1 MKRRCTVF
9 ATHGHEKSLL
19 FKGSI
24 TCASHPTCHLRNYVI
39 RGKNSLLRLGL
50 LIEIAKQPIDEV
62 AKLSF
67 VRKPFV
73 RAGIAGLILA
83 LLASSFVIQSNRA
96 SAVSRGPVVVSLTW
110 DDGRSSQAGSTAIQQ
125 SRGFP
130 ATYYVNSGMVGSSG
144 YYLTKPQLD
153 EIATGGNEIGGHTRR
168 HENLTKITP
177 EEASATICNDRNQI
191 MAWYGSQAGNS
202 FAYPFGASNTAVEQI
217 TKDCGYASARSVSGV
232 VSPYACTGCPPSETI
247 PPTNP
252 YRLRTPGAS
261 VSNKTTLADLQF
273 QVENAS
279 VTGGGWV
286 ILVLH
291 SLGVPTDSLSIDPVL
306 YGEFLDWLKARQD
319 VTVRTVGDVIANGVP
334 TATTT
339 STSPATSQVTTTTTT
354 TAPPPP
360 IPMSITNAGLEANVD
375 GNPVSDCWLRGYA
388 RTNTATWNRTSGS
401 HSGSWAEE
409 VSITEFTNG
418 DRKLVPVLDGGTANG
433 GCAPSVDPDS
443 SYRLGS
449 WYRSTA
455 DTRFVVFLRDS
466 AGAWRYWR
474 TGPWINS
481 SPNWSEAFYETGRLP
496 AGTTA
501 ISFGLALSTVGTLAT
516 DDYSLSRITLPP
528 APPPAEVDA
537 VVRNSSL
544 EADADSNGV
553 PDCWLPAGFGTNTYA
568 YSRVSDA
575 HSGLWGEK
583 LTVTS
588 FTSGDRKMV
597 QTIDKAQSLG
607 GCAPD
612 AVPGTSYT
620 LAAWYHS
627 DANVKLV
634 AYYLDAG
641 GTWRWWTSANV
652 GAPTSTWAKASMT
665 TPPIPAGATALS
677 FGIGLASTGTVVTDD
692 YSVTIAP

>member
-1 MKRRCTVF
+1 M
-9 ATHGHEKSLL
+9 
-19 FKGSI
+19 
-24 TCASHPTCHLRNYVI
+24 
-39 RGKNSLLRLGL
+39 
-50 LIEIAKQPIDEV
+50 
-62 AKLSF
+62 SF

-73 RAGIAGLILA
+73 RAGITVLLIA
-83 LLASSFVIQSNRA
+83 LLSSSFIVRSGTA
-96 SAVSRGPVVVSLTW
+96 SAVPRGPVVVSLTW
-110 DDGRSSQAGSTAIQQ
+110 DDGRASQAGSTAIQQ

-130 ATYYVNSGMVGSSG
+130 ATYYVNSSMLGSSG

-153 EIATGGNEIGGHTRR
+153 EVAAGGNEIGGHTQR
-168 HENLTKITP
+168 HENLTRISA
-177 EEASATICNDRNQI
+177 EDANATICNDRNQL
-191 MAWYGSQAGNS
+191 MSWYGPQAGKS
-202 FAYPFGASNTAVEQI
+202 FAYPFGASNTTVEQI
-217 TKDCGYASARSVSGV
+217 VKDCGYTSARSVSGV
-232 VSPYACTGCPPSETI
+232 LSPYSCAGCPPSESI
-247 PPTNP
+247 PPANP
-252 YRLRTPGAS
+252 YRVRTPGAS
-261 VSNKTTLADLQF
+261 VSTTTTLADLQF

-279 VTGGGWV
+279 INGGGWV
-286 ILVLH
+286 IFVLH
-291 SLGVPTDSLSIDPVL
+291 SLGVPGDSLSIDPAL
-306 YGEFLDWLKARQD
+306 YGQFLDWLKARQD
-319 VTVRTVGDVIANGVP
+319 VTVRTVGDVIANGAP
-334 TATTT
+334 TSTTT
-339 STSPATSQVTTTTTT
+339 STSPTTTAVSTTTTT

-360 IPMSITNAGLEANVD
+360 PVPLSIPNADLETNVD
-375 GNPVSDCWLRGYA
+375 GKPVSDCWLRGYA
-388 RTNTATWNRTSGS
+388 KTNTATWNRTSGS

-409 VSITEFTNG
+409 VTISEFTGG
-418 DRKLVPVLDGGTANG
+418 DRKLVSVLDAGTANG
-433 GCAPSVDPDS
+433 GCAPSVDPDN

-455 DTRFVVFLRDS
+455 ETRFVVFLRDS

-481 SPNWSEAFYETGRLP
+481 SPGWSEASYETGRLP

-501 ISFGLALSTVGTLAT
+501 LSFGLALSTVGTLAT
-516 DDYSLSRITLPP
+516 DDYSMSRIALPP
-528 APPPAEVDA
+528 TPPPAEVDA

-544 EADADSNGV
+544 ESDTDSNGM
-553 PDCWLPAGFGTNTYA
+553 PDCWLPAGYGTNTYA

-575 HSGLWGEK
+575 HSGQWGEK

-627 DANVKLV
+627 DANVKLI
-634 AYYLDAG
+634 AYYRDSG

-652 GAPTSTWAKASMT
+652 GTPTSTWTKASMT
-665 TPPIPAGATALS
+665 TPPTPAGATALS

-692 YSVTIAP
+692 YSVSITP

>member
-1 MKRRCTVF
+1 MAKKLPL
-9 ATHGHEKSLL
+9 G
-19 FKGSI
+19 I
-24 TCASHPTCHLRNYVI
+24 
-39 RGKNSLLRLGL
+39 GL
-50 LIEIAKQPIDEV
+50 LIDTSMTSFDEE
-62 AKLSF
+62 ATL
-67 VRKPFV
+67 PFV
-73 RAGIAGLILA
+73 RRPFIRAGIVVVA
-83 LLASSFVIQSNRA
+83 LSLLVSSFIVESERA

-110 DDGRSSQAGSTAIQQ
+110 DDGRSSQAGSMAIQQ

-130 ATYYVNSGMVGSSG
+130 ATYYVNSDMVGSSG

-153 EIATGGNEIGGHTRR
+153 EIAASENEIGGHTRR
-168 HENLTKITP
+168 HENLTRITP

-191 MAWYGSQAGNS
+191 MSWYGPQAGKS

-217 TKDCGYASARSVSGV
+217 AEDCGYSSARSISGV
-232 VSPYACTGCPPSETI
+232 LSPYACAGCPPSESI
-247 PPTNP
+247 PPANP
-252 YRLRTPGAS
+252 YRLRTAGAS
-261 VSNKTTLADLQF
+261 VSNRTTVADLQF

-291 SLGVPTDSLSIDPVL
+291 SLGVPGDSLSIDPIL

-319 VTVRTVGDVIANGVP
+319 VTVRTVGDVMTNGVP
-334 TATTT
+334 TTTTSSTSTTTPTSTTT
-339 STSPATSQVTTTTTT
+339 STTTPT
-354 TAPPPP
+354 PPP
-360 IPMSITNAGLEANVD
+360 IPMSIPNAGLETNID
-375 GNPVSDCWLRGYA
+375 TKPVSDCWLRGYA

-409 VSITEFTNG
+409 VTITEFTSG
-418 DRKLVPVLDGGTANG
+418 DRKLVSTLDSGTANG
-433 GCAPSVDPDS
+433 GCAPSVDSES

-455 DTRFVVFLRDS
+455 ETRFVVFLRDS
-466 AGAWRYWR
+466 GGAWRYWR

-481 SPNWSEAFYETGRLP
+481 SPGWSEAFYETGQLP

-501 ISFGLALSTVGTLAT
+501 ISFGLALSSVGTLAT

-544 EADADSNGV
+544 ESDADNNGV
-553 PDCWLPAGFGTNTYA
+553 PDCWLPAGYGTNTYA

-575 HSGLWGEK
+575 HSGQWGEK

-612 AVPGTSYT
+612 AVPGVRYT
-620 LAAWYHS
+620 LSAWYHS
-627 DANVKLV
+627 DANVKLI
-634 AYYLDAG
+634 AYYRDSG

-652 GAPTSTWAKASMT
+652 GAPTSTWTKASMT
-665 TPPIPAGATALS
+665 TPPTPAGATALS

-692 YSVTIAP
+692 YSMAMVP

>member
-1 MKRRCTVF
+1 MAK
-9 ATHGHEKSLL
+9 KS
-19 FKGSI
+19 
-24 TCASHPTCHLRNYVI
+24 PLRI
-39 RGKNSLLRLGL
+39 GL
-50 LIEIAKQPIDEV
+50 LIYTSMVPFDEE
-62 AKLSF
+62 ATLSF
-67 VRKPFV
+67 VRRPFI
-73 RAGIAGLILA
+73 RSGIVIVALL
-83 LLASSFVIQSNRA
+83 LLASSFIVESERA
-96 SAVSRGPVVVSLTW
+96 SPVSSGPVVVSLTW
-110 DDGRSSQAGSTAIQQ
+110 DDGRSSQAGSMAIQQ

-130 ATYYVNSGMVGSSG
+130 ATYYVNSDMVGSSG

-153 EIATGGNEIGGHTRR
+153 EIAASENEIGGHTRR
-168 HENLTKITP
+168 HENLTRITP

-191 MAWYGSQAGNS
+191 MSWYGPQAGKS

-217 TKDCGYASARSVSGV
+217 AEDCGYSSARSISGV
-232 VSPYACTGCPPSETI
+232 LTPYVCAGCPPSESI
-247 PPTNP
+247 PPANP
-252 YRLRTPGAS
+252 YQLRTAGAS
-261 VSNKTTLADLQF
+261 ISNRTTLADLQF

-279 VTGGGWV
+279 VAGGGWV

-291 SLGVPTDSLSIDPVL
+291 SLGVPGDSFSIDPIL

-334 TATTT
+334 TSTTT
-339 STSPATSQVTTTTTT
+339 STSPTTSQVTTTTTT
-354 TAPPPP
+354 APPAPP
-360 IPMSITNAGLEANVD
+360 IPISIPNAGLETNVD
-375 GNPVSDCWLRGYA
+375 TKPVSDCWLRGYA
-388 RTNTATWNRTSGS
+388 KTNTATWNRTSGS

-409 VSITEFTNG
+409 VTITEFTSG
-418 DRKLVPVLDGGTANG
+418 DRKLVSALDSGTANG
-433 GCAPSVDPDS
+433 GCAPSVDADN

-481 SPNWSEAFYETGRLP
+481 SPDWSEAFYETGQLP

-501 ISFGLALSTVGTLAT
+501 ISFGLALSSVGTLAT
-516 DDYSLSRITLPP
+516 DDYSMARITLPP
-528 APPPAEVDA
+528 APSPAEVDA

-544 EADADSNGV
+544 EADADNNGV
-553 PDCWLPAGFGTNTYA
+553 PDCWLPAGYGTNTYA

-575 HSGLWGEK
+575 HSGQWGEK

-612 AVPGTSYT
+612 AVPGVSYT
-620 LAAWYHS
+620 LSAWYHS
-627 DANVKLV
+627 DANVRLI
-634 AYYLDAG
+634 AYYRDSG
-641 GTWRWWTSANV
+641 GTWRWWTSATV
-652 GAPTSTWAKASMT
+652 GAPTSTWTKASMT
-665 TPPIPAGATALS
+665 TPPTPAGATALS

-692 YSVTIAP
+692 YSVSIAP

>member
-1 MKRRCTVF
+1 MAK
-9 ATHGHEKSLL
+9 KS
-19 FKGSI
+19 
-24 TCASHPTCHLRNYVI
+24 PLRI
-39 RGKNSLLRLGL
+39 GL
-50 LIEIAKQPIDEV
+50 LIYTSMVPFDEE
-62 AKLSF
+62 ATLSF
-67 VRKPFV
+67 VRRPFI
-73 RAGIAGLILA
+73 RSGIVIVALL
-83 LLASSFVIQSNRA
+83 LLASSFIVESERA
-96 SAVSRGPVVVSLTW
+96 SAVSSGPVVVSLTW
-110 DDGRSSQAGSTAIQQ
+110 DDGRSSQAGSMAIQQ

-130 ATYYVNSGMVGSSG
+130 ATYYVNSDMVGSSG

-153 EIATGGNEIGGHTRR
+153 EIAASENEIGGHTRR
-168 HENLTKITP
+168 HENLTRITP

-191 MAWYGSQAGNS
+191 MSWYGPQAGKS

-217 TKDCGYASARSVSGV
+217 AEDCGYSSARSISGV
-232 VSPYACTGCPPSETI
+232 LTPYVCAGCPPSESI
-247 PPTNP
+247 PPANP
-252 YRLRTPGAS
+252 YRLRTTGAS
-261 VSNKTTLADLQF
+261 ISNRTTLADLQF

-279 VTGGGWV
+279 VAGGGWV

-291 SLGVPTDSLSIDPVL
+291 SLGVPGDSLSIDPIL

-334 TATTT
+334 TSTTT
-339 STSPATSQVTTTTTT
+339 STSPTTSQVTTTTTT
-354 TAPPPP
+354 APPAPP
-360 IPMSITNAGLEANVD
+360 IPISIPNAGLETNVD
-375 GNPVSDCWLRGYA
+375 TKPVSDCWLRGYA
-388 RTNTATWNRTSGS
+388 KTNTATWNRTSGS

-409 VSITEFTNG
+409 VTITEFTSG
-418 DRKLVPVLDGGTANG
+418 DRKLVSALDSGTANG
-433 GCAPSVDPDS
+433 GCAPSVDADN

-481 SPNWSEAFYETGRLP
+481 SPDWSEAFYETGQLP

-501 ISFGLALSTVGTLAT
+501 ISFGLALSSVGTLAT
-516 DDYSLSRITLPP
+516 DDYSMARITLPP
-528 APPPAEVDA
+528 APSPAEVDA

-544 EADADSNGV
+544 EADADDNGV
-553 PDCWLPAGFGTNTYA
+553 PDCWLPAGYGTNTYA

-575 HSGLWGEK
+575 HSGQWGEK

-612 AVPGTSYT
+612 AVPGVSYT
-620 LAAWYHS
+620 LSAWYHS
-627 DANVKLV
+627 DANVRLI
-634 AYYLDAG
+634 AYYRDSG
-641 GTWRWWTSANV
+641 GTWRWWTSATV
-652 GAPTSTWAKASMT
+652 GAPTSTWTKASMT
-665 TPPIPAGATALS
+665 TPPTPAGATALS

-692 YSVTIAP
+692 YSVSIAP